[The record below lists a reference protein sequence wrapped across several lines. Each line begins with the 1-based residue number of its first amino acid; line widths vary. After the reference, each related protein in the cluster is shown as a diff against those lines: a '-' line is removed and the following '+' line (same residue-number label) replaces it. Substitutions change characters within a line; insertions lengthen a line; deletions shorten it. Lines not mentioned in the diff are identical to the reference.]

1 VPQIPQTTALCERQ
15 KTSVCA
21 TFELGEAGAAFL
33 MRAKKNA
40 RAEGKKVKF
49 SFCLSRSVRES
60 VAHLPREE
68 DQEAEDERE
77 KGQPEPRLQRGAGL

>member
-1 VPQIPQTTALCERQ
+1 VKGRKLLSALLL
-15 KTSVCA
+15 S
-21 TFELGEAGAAFL
+21 AGKREQLFDAC
-33 MRAKKNA
+33 KKNA